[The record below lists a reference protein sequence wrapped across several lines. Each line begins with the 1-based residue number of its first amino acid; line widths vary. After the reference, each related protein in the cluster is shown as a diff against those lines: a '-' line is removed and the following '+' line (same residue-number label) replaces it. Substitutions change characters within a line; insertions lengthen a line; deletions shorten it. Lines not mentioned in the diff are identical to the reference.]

1 MPVLAKH
8 CKLERCGAKFET
20 TRDWK
25 DFCCQDHQQEYW
37 GQINKERRAV
47 LRRLTKLE
55 ENMKKFKESMEKFNA
70 TMEKIGKTIKKL
82 QEELEK
88 KNK

>member
-1 MPVLAKH
+1 MPVIVKH

-37 GQINKERRAV
+37 GVINKERRAV

-55 ENMKKFKESMEKFNA
+55 KRIEKV
-70 TMEKIGKTIKKL
+70 EKQIGGK
-82 QEELEK
+82 
-88 KNK
+88 